1 MSRILKARR
10 WPNENGINMGN
21 TNTIIA
27 NALIHHI
34 GGKALNSELSP
45 DNAETWRTLDDL
57 DDLVKVLWKRSKKN
71 DDWYDLTSVLQ
82 QEIDG
87 LSKRLKEMTDAK
99 YKNKRKKEV
108 FTR

>member
-1 MSRILKARR
+1 MFRDTKSRR
-10 WPNENGINMGN
+10 WPAEANHINA
-21 TNTIIA
+21 NTIIA
-27 NALIHHI
+27 NAIVNYI

-45 DNAETWRTLDDL
+45 DNPETWRTLDDL
-57 DDLVKVLWKRSKKN
+57 DDLIKVLWKRSRKN